1 MPKCEEKQNFI
12 NKIWSNCI
20 QIIDVPIV
28 NNIQG
33 HSSALNP
40 FILDKSR
47 EKHSE
52 LIIAAHSM
60 PYYRQLFT
68 PQYANSVVA
77 HSHRFMMWLLL
88 VR

>member
-1 MPKCEEKQNFI
+1 MTKCEERQNHI

-20 QIIDVPIV
+20 QIIDVPIL

-40 FILDKSR
+40 FKLGKSR

-52 LIIAAHSM
+52 LIIAAHSTQKHNIPNITRM
-60 PYYRQLFT
+60 NTNTFKKRT
-68 PQYANSVVA
+68 
-77 HSHRFMMWLLL
+77 
-88 VR
+88 